1 MSLWVVT
8 SNFIVKANNAWRQV
22 LHADRIFEFMT
33 LIFER
38 CHTETEVLHTEW
50 QWKQG
55 TKSHI
60 YLTGKKKIFERCKKF
75 ILPRHAY
82 LACICTFC
90 SNHHIKFNLM
100 PSRMINTIIQTHW
113 ANHTNCL
120 QNLIAISTTLHI
132 PLFTWQILSVWYS
145 LQCFSAGKFAISSN
159 HVWHFIQ
166 INS

>member
-1 MSLWVVT
+1 MPGDKCYTQTEYLNLWPWSLRDV
-8 SNFIVKANNAWRQV
+8 IQKQ
-22 LHADRIFEFMT
+22 
-33 LIFER
+33 R
-38 CHTETEVLHTEW
+38 CYTQNDSESREQKVILPNW
-50 QWKQG
+50 
-55 TKSHI
+55 
-60 YLTGKKKIFERCKKF
+60 KKKIFERCKKF

-90 SNHHIKFNLM
+90 SSHHIKFNLM

-120 QNLIAISTTLHI
+120 QDLIAISTTLHI

-145 LQCFSAGKFAISSN
+145 LQCFSTGKFAISSN

>member
-22 LHADRIFEFMT
+22 VHADRIFECMT

-55 TKSHI
+55 IKSHI
-60 YLTGKKKIFERCKKF
+60 YLTGKKIFERCKKF

-90 SNHHIKFNLM
+90 SNHHIKFNFM
-100 PSRMINTIIQTHW
+100 PSRMIN
-113 ANHTNCL
+113 HTNCL
-120 QNLIAISTTLHI
+120 QDLIAISTTYHI
-132 PLFTWQILSVWYS
+132 TLFTWQILSVWSS
-145 LQCFSAGKFAISSN
+145 LQCFSTGTFAISSN
-159 HVWHFIQ
+159 HVWHFAQ
-166 INS
+166 INR